1 MYADDFIDQ
10 LKAYIRLN
18 RQVAGMGS
26 YIQRVAFALTLIQG
40 PLVAEWTR
48 TMGEWIDTLQ
58 PIDDI
63 PAVWEQFLT
72 EFATQYQD
80 TQRQQRARAELKALR
95 LKWPEVDQYANNFER
110 LTRIAGYHLGN
121 PETIEFF
128 IEGLPRSVVEDILRP
143 PIPDTYEATKEK
155 AIQSIKS
162 RQVVENI
169 FGPRRS
175 QPRGDQRND
184 QRGWF
189 QNSSNQQNRNNRRN
203 QNSNWR
209 QNAKPPQYN
218 STMAPPSYANVPVP
232 MDLDRS
238 RAPPRGG
245 HPMRGRAAQGR
256 DIQGPPRTASNNT
269 VCFQCGQ
276 MGHFARDCP
285 QRRPQAQGRV
295 TEWTEQVPT
304 PDKFPIDDT
313 ATTVPS
319 TESRIDTAK
328 AYFAALSDEERT
340 QVADELGNSSDFP
353 ST

>member
-1 MYADDFIDQ
+1 MGALPSIFAGDRMYADDFIDQ

-80 TQRQQRARAELKALR
+80 TQRQQRARAELKALH
-95 LKWPEVDQYANNFER
+95 LKWPEIDQYANNFER
-110 LTRIAGYHLGN
+110 LTRIAGYHLVN

-155 AIQSIKS
+155 AIQSIKL

-169 FGPRRS
+169 FGPRRN
-175 QPRGDQRND
+175 QQRGDQCND

-189 QNSSNQQNRNNRRN
+189 QNSLNQQNRGNRRN
-203 QNSNWR
+203 QNANW
-209 QNAKPPQYN
+209 
-218 STMAPPSYANVPVP
+218 
-232 MDLDRS
+232 
-238 RAPPRGG
+238 
-245 HPMRGRAAQGR
+245 
-256 DIQGPPRTASNNT
+256 
-269 VCFQCGQ
+269 
-276 MGHFARDCP
+276 
-285 QRRPQAQGRV
+285 
-295 TEWTEQVPT
+295 
-304 PDKFPIDDT
+304 
-313 ATTVPS
+313 
-319 TESRIDTAK
+319 
-328 AYFAALSDEERT
+328 
-340 QVADELGNSSDFP
+340 
-353 ST
+353 

>member
-1 MYADDFIDQ
+1 M
-10 LKAYIRLN
+10 
-18 RQVAGMGS
+18 
-26 YIQRVAFALTLIQG
+26 LIQG

-58 PIDDI
+58 PVDDI
-63 PAVWEQFLT
+63 PTVWEQFLT

-80 TQRQQRARAELKALR
+80 TQRQQRARAELKALH
-95 LKWPEVDQYANNFER
+95 LKWPEIDQYANNFER
-110 LTRIAGYHLGN
+110 LTQIAGYHLAN

-175 QPRGDQRND
+175 QQRGEQRND

-189 QNSSNQQNRNNRRN
+189 QNSNQQNRGNRRN
-203 QNSNWR
+203 QNANWR

-218 STMAPPSYANVPVP
+218 STTAPPSYTNVPVP
-232 MDLDRS
+232 MDLDCA

-245 HPMRGRAAQGR
+245 RPMRGRATQSR
-256 DIQGPPRTASNNT
+256 DSQGPPRMASNNM

-295 TEWTEQVPT
+295 TEWTEQIHT

-313 ATTVPS
+313 TTS
-319 TESRIDTAK
+319 TPPPENRIDTAK
-328 AYFAALSDEERT
+328 AYFATLTEEERT